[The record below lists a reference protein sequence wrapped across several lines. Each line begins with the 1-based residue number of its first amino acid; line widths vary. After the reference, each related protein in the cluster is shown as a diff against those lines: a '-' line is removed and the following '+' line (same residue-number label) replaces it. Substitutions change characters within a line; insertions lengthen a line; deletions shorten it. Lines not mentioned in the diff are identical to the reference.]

1 MKLWRDSF
9 SASSTLT
16 LADSSSSEECLAV
29 SSESRIEHVMHLEQ
43 LSAQNKKRRSGSRT
57 LKSGLKQLDS
67 LSAIFRVFAQSLD
80 LLDLLQHVNAQIF
93 VQFPRGLRS
102 SRELVGY

>member
-1 MKLWRDSF
+1 MLCTLNNCQHKL
-9 SASSTLT
+9 
-16 LADSSSSEECLAV
+16 
-29 SSESRIEHVMHLEQ
+29 I
-43 LSAQNKKRRSGSRT
+43 SGSRT
-57 LKSGLKQLDS
+57 LKSGLQQLDS
-67 LSAIFRVFAQSLD
+67 LLAIFRVFAKSLD